1 MLISNENPANEVE
14 QELRPPLEFPG
25 LGGRVPVEDP
35 LEGPEK
41 IPELL
46 ISVNEVEVA
55 QSLLGLKDDQE
66 RQNPNPQIP
75 LRKGRKSAFNGAQ
88 YPDLIPSAK
97 NFLQQNGM
105 DLDLMLRQEKFA
117 VLKTSPDLKKYIR
130 KFLYNG
136 ARPAKSVA
144 GGLEASTVASHFD

>member
-1 MLISNENPANEVE
+1 MLISDENPANEVE
-14 QELRPPLEFPG
+14 QELRQPLEFPG
-25 LGGRVPVEDP
+25 LGGRGPAEDP
-35 LEGPEK
+35 QEDPEK
-41 IPELL
+41 IPEPL
-46 ISVNEVEVA
+46 ISVNEDEVA
-55 QSLLGLKDDQE
+55 QSLLDLKDDQE
-66 RQNPNPQIP
+66 RQSQQPKIP
-75 LRKGRKSAFNGAQ
+75 LRKGRKSTFNGAQ

-130 KFLYNG
+130 KFLYNE
-136 ARPAKSVA
+136 ARPARSVA

>member
-1 MLISNENPANEVE
+1 MGFGLKGFEVPAN
-14 QELRPPLEFPG
+14 QQP
-25 LGGRVPVEDP
+25 
-35 LEGPEK
+35 K
-41 IPELL
+41 IE
-46 ISVNEVEVA
+46 
-55 QSLLGLKDDQE
+55 
-66 RQNPNPQIP
+66 
-75 LRKGRKSAFNGAQ
+75 LRKGRKSAFDGAQ

-130 KFLYNG
+130 KFLYNV

-144 GGLEASTVASHFD
+144 GGFEASTVASHFD

>member
-25 LGGRVPVEDP
+25 HGGRDPVEDP

-46 ISVNEVEVA
+46 ISVSEGEVA
-55 QSLLGLKDDQE
+55 QRLLGLKDDQE
-66 RQNPNPQIP
+66 RQSQQPKIP

-88 YPDLIPSAK
+88 YPDLITSAK
-97 NFLQQNGM
+97 NFL
-105 DLDLMLRQEKFA
+105 
-117 VLKTSPDLKKYIR
+117 
-130 KFLYNG
+130 
-136 ARPAKSVA
+136 
-144 GGLEASTVASHFD
+144 H